1 MLINEVITMYFKRIE
16 DLRQDH
22 DLTQQTCYYLN
33 NMENPFPKDITVL
46 WNSIPPSTTLPS
58 QDLKDLKEN
67 KLPND
72 QKETDT
78 SVESKKSFSL

>member
-1 MLINEVITMYFKRIE
+1 MRMAPSLELPHF
-16 DLRQDH
+16 DH

-33 NMENPFPKDITVL
+33 NMENPFPKDITVQ

-58 QDLKDLKEN
+58 QDLKEN

-72 QKETDT
+72 LKETNP
-78 SVESKKSFSL
+78 SIESKKSFSL